1 MEDSEQENSV
11 LLKPGFAPPEQY
23 SKNGNQNTWTDV
35 YALAATLYYIVS
47 GKVPQD
53 SLSRMQADQLQPLDQ
68 MGLPI
73 SASMAQAVR
82 HALEIDYAKRTQTC
96 TQFID
101 ELVCGG
107 WTERTIPQPPPN
119 PPALPTCIVTCVA
132 GTNVGQRVWF
142 KPGETV
148 SVGRLAACNA
158 LVPSTDMIISK
169 RHCLITYNAQKQRF
183 IVTDVSTNGTYMQN
197 GKRLRYNQPEQIVP
211 GSILY
216 LAREHIIIQLVAT

>member
-1 MEDSEQENSV
+1 
-11 LLKPGFAPPEQY
+11 
-23 SKNGNQNTWTDV
+23 
-35 YALAATLYYIVS
+35 
-47 GKVPQD
+47 
-53 SLSRMQADQLQPLDQ
+53 

-73 SASMAQAVR
+73 SASMAQAVG

-148 SVGRLAACNA
+148 SVGRFGRLQC
-158 LVPSTDMIISK
+158 I
-169 RHCLITYNAQKQRF
+169 
-183 IVTDVSTNGTYMQN
+183 GTVHGYDYQQAS
-197 GKRLRYNQPEQIVP
+197 LLDYI
-211 GSILY
+211 
-216 LAREHIIIQLVAT
+216 